1 MVAGDSSSPTLG
13 CGGQAFR
20 PHRSVPADLR
30 GKCFNCFSQEHR
42 AANCK
47 SRTRCFRCLALGHR
61 SSGCLRQ
68 PIGLLPE
75 DPRPQRLVWRPK
87 NSVARKG
94 APPAATTP
102 AALGDAPAAPH
113 GRNRRRRVRRRR
125 NADPVASE
133 DASGDDDLELA
144 PAVSSG
150 GEDRPA
156 ACRRPCKIL
165 DCSESISQREDGL
178 ARALVVTVLSGN
190 ADSIL
195 TSLASRFEIEAS
207 SLALKRFGERRFLL
221 ILPNVETAEHV
232 FDGGRPFTCILPPL
246 RLYLR
251 RWSRLLDSK
260 AASLSTPVEVEL
272 RGIPAHAWEL
282 ATAELLLSDYC
293 WIAGV
298 HPDAADTFKVMALS
312 SRPSLR

>member
-1 MVAGDSSSPTLG
+1 MAG
-13 CGGQAFR
+13 
-20 PHRSVPADLR
+20 
-30 GKCFNCFSQEHR
+30 
-42 AANCK
+42 
-47 SRTRCFRCLALGHR
+47 
-61 SSGCLRQ
+61 
-68 PIGLLPE
+68 
-75 DPRPQRLVWRPK
+75 
-87 NSVARKG
+87 KG
-94 APPAATTP
+94 APPTATTP

-125 NADPVASE
+125 NAGPVEPE
-133 DASGDDDLELA
+133 DASSDGDFELA